1 MNVRTLPAYV
11 LYVVSNA
18 SLGLRVA
25 GACSQSEAYYALSDK
40 CHLTMFSKCLLYSRR
55 YDRKILAL
63 VPCRDTSL
71 FKRRRTTQLLK
82 KVVKTFDGT
91 LTLKA
96 LLCPIFRRKIH
107 HVYKDDYDKLDIACR
122 VLTSEK

>member
-1 MNVRTLPAYV
+1 MLEHLLLSASV

-71 FKRRRTTQLLK
+71 FKRTTTQLLK
-82 KVVKTFDGT
+82 KVVKTFDGKRT
-91 LTLKA
+91 LRHCVQYSGERFTMFTKMTTTNLI
-96 LLCPIFRRKIH
+96 LLA
-107 HVYKDDYDKLDIACR
+107 V
-122 VLTSEK
+122 S

>member
-1 MNVRTLPAYV
+1 MNVRTLAAYV

-18 SLGLRVA
+18 SLGLCVA
-25 GACSQSEAYYALSDK
+25 RASSQSEAYYALSDK

-71 FKRRRTTQLLK
+71 FKPTTFNI
-82 KVVKTFDGT
+82 VV
-91 LTLKA
+91 
-96 LLCPIFRRKIH
+96 
-107 HVYKDDYDKLDIACR
+107 
-122 VLTSEK
+122 EKSG